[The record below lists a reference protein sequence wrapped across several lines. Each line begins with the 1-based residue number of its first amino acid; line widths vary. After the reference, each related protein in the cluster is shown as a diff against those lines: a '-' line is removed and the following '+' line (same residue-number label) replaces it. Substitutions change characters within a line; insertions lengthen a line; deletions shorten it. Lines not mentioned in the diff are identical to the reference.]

1 MRLGKVVVGVDLPPG
16 RAVRPHVE
24 YPSQSSECEEVNMPR
39 KDDDVENYG
48 DQEEVL
54 PVSMSAS
61 VGKVNE
67 RRKEGLTDGE
77 DELVVEF

>member
-1 MRLGKVVVGVDLPPG
+1 M
-16 RAVRPHVE
+16 PH
-24 YPSQSSECEEVNMPR
+24 

-48 DQEEVL
+48 DEEEVL

-67 RRKEGLTDGE
+67 RRQEELTDGE